1 MIITIDENSGFCFGV
16 TTAIQTAESELQKG
30 PLFCLGDIVHNGQEV
45 ERLNK
50 LGLETIDYDDLR
62 TLHNVRV
69 LLRAHGEPPSTYHI
83 AKRNNIEII
92 DASCPVVLHLQ
103 KRIRDTYQANYGKN
117 TGAQIVIFGKKGHA
131 EVIGLEGQTNN
142 TAIVIEGLHDLNKV
156 DMTRPIYLFSQT
168 TKSVEEFEQI
178 VEEIKKAKGERLK
191 AKGNEAKGNEAKGER
206 LEAKGDEAIFEYH
219 NTICKNVANR
229 VKRLQDFARS
239 NDIVIFVGGQKSS
252 NAKVLYNH
260 CLEVNDCTVFVSS
273 AADLTPEILQQCHN
287 AERVGICGAT
297 STPKWLME
305 SVKQFIVYSL

>member
-1 MIITIDENSGFCFGV
+1 MIITIDDNSGFCFGV
-16 TTAIQTAESELQKG
+16 TTAIQTAERELQKG

-45 ERLNK
+45 ERLDK

-103 KRIRDTYQANYGKN
+103 KRIRDTYQAHHGKN

-142 TAIVIEGLHDLNKV
+142 TAIVIESIHDL
-156 DMTRPIYLFSQT
+156 DLLDFTRPIYLFSQT

-178 VEEIKKAKGERLK
+178 VAEIKRRKAKGE
-191 AKGNEAKGNEAKGER
+191 EVV
-206 LEAKGDEAIFEYH
+206 FEYH
-219 NTICKNVANR
+219 NTICRNVANR

-239 NDIVIFVGGQKSS
+239 NDVVIFVGGQKSS
-252 NAKVLYNH
+252 NAKVLYHN
-260 CLEVNDCTVFVSS
+260 CLEVNSCTIFVSS
-273 AADLTPEILQQCHN
+273 ALDLTPEILQQCHN

-305 SVKQFIVYSL
+305 SVSEAIRSEAMRREVKG